1 MSQKKPS
8 GLWWKMLLAGV
19 FLTGLSLVVG
29 FMAGVSDKPEA
40 EVYVRFYT
48 GKEEV
53 FEMSEATTMWLYE
66 TNRGLGSSPGSISD
80 PEKTV
85 RVYGPD
91 GRQIPFSEDR
101 KGEVGAVM
109 GTYEAPSPGTYRLVA
124 DSVDVHA
131 ESHGDLRG
139 RRPYSF
145 LRTVCDVCFFFLF
158 PLGLLLTLIG
168 IILGVIRGF
177 AKVAEGGLEEGS
189 V

>member
-1 MSQKKPS
+1 M
-8 GLWWKMLLAGV
+8 
-19 FLTGLSLVVG
+19 TGLSVVVG
-29 FMAGVSDKPEA
+29 FMAGVSNKPKA
-40 EVYVRFYT
+40 EVYVKFYT
-48 GKEEV
+48 GNEEV

-91 GRQIPFSEDR
+91 GQQIPFSEDT

-109 GTYEAPSPGTYRLVA
+109 GTYEAPSAGSYRLVA
-124 DSVDVHA
+124 DSMDVHA

-145 LRTVCDVCFFFLF
+145 VRTVCDLCFFFLF
-158 PLGLLLTLIG
+158 PLGLLLILIG
-168 IILGVIRGF
+168 VILGVIRGF
-177 AKVAEGGLEEGS
+177 SKAVEGGLEESS